1 MVVIAQNWSSNP
13 VGEYNRLAIWFY
25 IFFFVIKNELN
36 YHSIEF
42 FSWVLGLTLQQ
53 ELL

>member
-25 IFFFVIKNELN
+25 IFCYQNELF